1 MLEFDIRDPRS
12 IYTLVHIKRVDI
24 FGFKSFGFKTTS
36 VNFEPGLVSISGP
49 NGSGKSNI
57 LDAIIFAMGE
67 NKARVMRQPNL
78 RSLIH
83 DIDGNRHGPKLT
95 RVRVQFDNSDRK
107 IPIDSDTVTI
117 TREMN
122 DKGESVYYINSKK
135 INRNRILDM
144 FEVANADLN
153 QLNTVQQGT
162 VTRISEMTNEEKR
175 KTIEDLVGL
184 SYFDEKK
191 TESLKQLTEADQR
204 LEVAMAKMG
213 EVKKQ
218 IDELEIERNL
228 KLRHELIGRE
238 LDRFRAIDAAGKLR
252 KIKTEKTLKEE
263 KYNNDLSETEGL
275 EKSRSKLRD
284 EISKIDAE
292 KSAFSTK
299 LDAFSQ
305 TKSGIDSE
313 LSIEQEKFN
322 NADGQIKTSEKRLTL
337 IENRLPDITNELEK
351 MSKNQGSVDLELE
364 EVERSIQEINDEKNV
379 IDKKIESNDS
389 KIKSVLDRQ
398 SELAGKKNVID
409 KKIQDLK
416 DELNDAVLAK
426 SQSESQQ
433 KNIQTKIDDNIRKQ
447 KVIDNELTN
456 LKQSSGKLSK
466 ITSNKHS
473 TSREIELKISKLS
486 EQRVKIE
493 GDIAE
498 FELILDE
505 SSKAAN
511 HYNEKI
517 KLVKDVMHEDYT
529 ISQLKDHAKKLGIVG
544 FVYEV
549 LSWNKQYERAIL
561 AACSDWI
568 KAAIVPDF
576 ETLVSLAQVVRN
588 KKLPK
593 LKIIPLNAIPELQM
607 KMPKKSGLLG
617 ILSDNVKC
625 DREYLPI
632 ARFLFGNIIL
642 AQTGKVA
649 HELSKAGYK
658 SVSINGEFFESKTN
672 AVVIDINSKISKLAK
687 IISQSSTV
695 EGLLQAITL
704 LRNHIQKK
712 KSYLKK
718 IEQKQRILMKQLQ
731 VSETELENVS
741 NSNSTLQSQIDS
753 RTNMSGKRSQR
764 ISELRVQYE
773 RFSPKII
780 QISSSIESLKQRIRL
795 VRENYSDIEQT
806 SIASELSFLNKKKS
820 SLNSEKTKIQ
830 NKLSEAE
837 ATIFVVVDSKKRR
850 KNTLLLEQTSFFS
863 EKNELETAITKFQME
878 KDTSQKKLI
887 KLREKEQELIST
899 SGTSVSQLSEFDGQL
914 NERNEKER
922 KITNN
927 VNKFAIEL
935 GGLKRD
941 LAEIKK
947 DESSLKKILNAFG
960 FDESIETFDVEP
972 SIEILEKEQ
981 NSLATSLNTN
991 APQRYVEISTG
1002 YHSMSS
1008 RKNELEAERNAVVSF
1023 IESIDKDK
1031 RQTFL
1036 DAFDTVDKEIREI
1049 FTKMNGGNAWLELEN
1064 EDDIFSSG
1072 ISYFIQFQNKPKR
1085 ESTSISGGEKTLA
1098 AVVFVLALQRLRPS
1112 PFYLFDEIDAH
1123 LDAPNAQSLAK
1134 IVEER
1139 SKGSQFIMVSLKDS
1153 VVEKA
1158 KLIYGVYPKN
1168 GVSHVVT
1175 YKDKRLPA
1183 IST

>member
-1 MLEFDIRDPRS
+1 M
-12 IYTLVHIKRVDI
+12 VHIKKVDI
-24 FGFKSFGFKTTS
+24 FGFKSFGFKNTS

-67 NKARVMRQPNL
+67 NKARVMRAPNL
-78 RSLIH
+78 RKLIH

-107 IPIDSDTVTI
+107 IPVDSDMVTV

-122 DKGESVYYINSKK
+122 DKGESDYHLDSKK
-135 INRNRILDM
+135 INRNRLLDM
-144 FEVANADLN
+144 FEMANADLN
-153 QLNTVQQGT
+153 ALNAVQQGT

-175 KTIEDLVGL
+175 KTIEDLIGL

-191 TESLKQLTEADQR
+191 GESVKQLTEADQR

-228 KLRHELIGRE
+228 KLRHEFIGRE

-252 KIKTEKTLKEE
+252 QIKSEKTVKEE
-263 KYNNDLSETEGL
+263 KYNNDSSETERL
-275 EKSRSKLRD
+275 EKLRTTLRN
-284 EISKIDAE
+284 EISKIDTE
-292 KSAFSTK
+292 KSAFAAK
-299 LDAFSQ
+299 VDAFNQ
-305 TKSGIDSE
+305 AKSGIDQG
-313 LSIEQEKFN
+313 LSTEQEKFN
-322 NADGQIKTSEKRLTL
+322 NAESQIKTSQKRLIL
-337 IENRLPDITNELEK
+337 IEKRLPDITNELEK
-351 MSKNQGSVDLELE
+351 ISQNQGTVDSELE
-364 EVERSIQEINDEKNV
+364 EVKRSIQKIEGEKNAK
-379 IDKKIESNDS
+379 DKKIESNDS
-389 KIKSVLDRQ
+389 KIKSVLDYQ

-409 KKIQDLK
+409 KKIQVLQ
-416 DELNDAVLAK
+416 DELHNAVIAK
-426 SQSESQQ
+426 SQTISQQ
-433 KNIQTKIDDNIRKQ
+433 KNIQIKIDNNISKLES
-447 KVIDNELTN
+447 INNELIN
-456 LKQSSGKLSK
+456 LKQSSDKLSK
-466 ITSNKHS
+466 VTSNKHS
-473 TSREIELKISKLS
+473 SSREIELKIAKLS
-486 EQRVKIE
+486 EQREKIE
-493 GDIAE
+493 TDIVE
-498 FELILDE
+498 LELILDK

-511 HYNEKI
+511 RYNEKI

-576 ETLVSLAQVVRN
+576 ETLVSLAQVART
-588 KKLPK
+588 KRLPK
-593 LKIIPLNAIPELQM
+593 IKIIPLNAIPKFQM
-607 KMPKKSGLLG
+607 KTPKTPGLLG
-617 ILSDNVKC
+617 ILSDHVKC
-625 DREYLPI
+625 DKEYLPI

-642 AQTGKVA
+642 AQTGKDA

-658 SVSINGEFFESKTN
+658 AVSIDGEFFESKTN
-672 AVVIDINSKISKLAK
+672 AITIDINSKISKLTK

-695 EGLLQAITL
+695 EGLLQTITL

-712 KSYLKK
+712 KSNLKK
-718 IEQKQRILMKQLQ
+718 IEQKQRYLMKQLQ
-731 VSETELENVS
+731 VSETEVGNVS
-741 NSNSTLQSQIDS
+741 NSNSTLQSQIGSGD
-753 RTNMSGKRSQR
+753 NMSDKLSKR
-764 ISELRVQYE
+764 ISELRVQEE

-795 VRENYSDIEQT
+795 VRENYSDTEQT
-806 SIASELSFLNKKKS
+806 SVASELSLLNKKKS
-820 SLNSEKTKIQ
+820 SLNYERSQILKE
-830 NKLSEAE
+830 LSETKAS
-837 ATIFVVVDSKKRR
+837 ISVVEDRRRLRKKA
-850 KNTLLLEQTSFFS
+850 LLDEQTSIIGEKTELESNITEYQAEKDVS
-863 EKNELETAITKFQME
+863 EKNLIEL
-878 KDTSQKKLI
+878 
-887 KLREKEQELIST
+887 RGKEQELIST
-899 SGTSVSQLSEFDGQL
+899 SGTSVSQLAGFDEQL
-914 NERNEKER
+914 EERRKKEK
-922 KITNN
+922 KITDDVNN
-927 VNKFAIEL
+927 LTIGL

-941 LAEIKK
+941 LTEIKNK
-947 DESSLKKILNAFG
+947 ESSLVKILNAFG
-960 FDESIETFDVEP
+960 FDESIETFDVGP
-972 SIEILEKEQ
+972 SVEILEKEES
-981 NSLATSLNTN
+981 SLAALLNTI

-1002 YHSMSS
+1002 YRSMSS
-1008 RKNELEAERNAVVSF
+1008 RKNELEAERNSIWSF
-1023 IESIDKDK
+1023 IEEIEKDK

-1036 DAFDTVDKEIREI
+1036 DAFDIVDKEIREI

-1064 EDDIFSSG
+1064 EDDIFNAG
-1072 ISYFIQFQNKPKR
+1072 VSYFIQFQNKPKR

-1098 AVVFVLALQRLRPS
+1098 AVVFVLALQRLKPS

-1123 LDAPNAQSLAK
+1123 LDAPNAESLAK

>member
-1 MLEFDIRDPRS
+1 MV
-12 IYTLVHIKRVDI
+12 YIKRVDI
-24 FGFKSFGFKTTS
+24 FGFKSFGFKNTS

-67 NKARVMRQPNL
+67 NKARVMRGPNL
-78 RSLIH
+78 RALIH
-83 DIDGNRHGPKLT
+83 DIDKNRHGPKLT

-107 IPIDSDTVTI
+107 IPVDSDIVTI
-117 TREMN
+117 TREMS
-122 DKGESVYYINSKK
+122 DKGESTYYIDSKK
-135 INRNRILDM
+135 INRNQILNM
-144 FEVANADLN
+144 LEVANANLTPLN
-153 QLNTVQQGT
+153 AVQQGT

-204 LEVAMAKMG
+204 LEIAMAKMG

-228 KLRHELIGRE
+228 KLRHEFIGRE
-238 LDRFRAIDAAGKLR
+238 LDRFRAMDAAGKLR
-252 KIKTEKTLKEE
+252 KIKSEKTLKEE
-263 KYNNDLSETEGL
+263 KYNDDLSETERLG
-275 EKSRSKLRD
+275 KSQSTLRD
-284 EISKIDAE
+284 EISKITAE
-292 KSAFSTK
+292 KSDFSAK
-299 LDAFSQ
+299 LDAYSQ
-305 TKSGIDSE
+305 AKSGIDSE
-313 LSIEQEKFN
+313 LSIEQGKFN
-322 NADGQIKTSEKRLTL
+322 NADGQIKTSQKRLTL
-337 IENRLPDITNELEK
+337 IEKRLPDITIELEN
-351 MSKNQGSVDLELE
+351 MSKNQGTVDLELE
-364 EVERSIQEINDEKNV
+364 EVKRSIQEINDEKNI
-379 IDKKIESNDS
+379 IDKKIESSDS

-398 SELAGKKNVID
+398 SELAGKKNVTD
-409 KKIQDLK
+409 KKIQVLR
-416 DELNDAVLAK
+416 DELNDAILTK
-426 SQSESQQ
+426 SQSISQQ
-433 KNIQTKIDDNIRKQ
+433 KNIQSTIDNNIRRK

-456 LKQSSGKLSK
+456 LKQFSGKLSK
-466 ITSNKHS
+466 VTSNKHS
-473 TSREIELKISKLS
+473 SSRDIELKISKLS
-486 EQRVKIE
+486 EQREKIE
-493 GDIAE
+493 SDIVE
-498 FELILDE
+498 LDLILDK
-505 SSKAAN
+505 SSNAAN
-511 HYNEKI
+511 RYNEKI

-529 ISQLKDHAKKLGIVG
+529 ISQLKDHTKKLGIVG

-561 AACSDWI
+561 AACSDWF
-568 KAAIVPDF
+568 KAVIVPDF
-576 ETLVSLAQVVRN
+576 ETLVSLAQVARN
-588 KKLPK
+588 KNLPK
-593 LKIIPLNAIPELQM
+593 IKIIPLNAIPKFQM
-607 KMPKKSGLLG
+607 KTPKTHGLLG
-617 ILSDNVKC
+617 ILSDYVKC

-642 AQTGKVA
+642 AQTGKDA

-658 SVSINGEFFESKTN
+658 AVSINGEFFESKAN
-672 AVVIDINSKISKLAK
+672 AVTIDINSKISKLTK
-687 IISQSSTV
+687 IITQSSTV
-695 EGLLQAITL
+695 EGLLQTITL
-704 LRNHIQKK
+704 LDNHIHNK
-712 KSYLKK
+712 KSNLKK
-718 IEQKQRILMKQLQ
+718 IEQKQRYLMKQFQL
-731 VSETELENVS
+731 SETELGNVS
-741 NSNSTLQSQIDS
+741 NSNSTLKSQIDS
-753 RTNMSGKRSQR
+753 TTNMSDKLSQR
-764 ISELRVQYE
+764 ISEQRVQDE

-780 QISSSIESLKQRIRL
+780 QILSSVESLKQRIRL

-806 SIASELSFLNKKKS
+806 SIANEISFLNTKKS
-820 SLNSEKTKIQ
+820 SLNSEKTRIQ

-837 ATIFVVVDSKKRR
+837 ATISVVVDSKKRR
-850 KNTLLLEQTSFFS
+850 KSTLLQEQTSIAG
-863 EKNELETAITKFQME
+863 EKNELKTTITKFQTE
-878 KDTSQKKLI
+878 KDASQKKLI

-899 SGTSVSQLSEFDGQL
+899 SGTSVSQLSKFDAQL

-922 KITNN
+922 KITND
-927 VNKFAIEL
+927 VNKLAIEL

-941 LAEIKK
+941 LAEIKNNV
-947 DESSLKKILNAFG
+947 SSLKKILNAFG

-972 SIEILEKEQ
+972 SIEMLEKEQ

-991 APQRYVEISTG
+991 APQKYVEISTG
-1002 YHSMSS
+1002 YRSMSS
-1008 RKNELEAERNAVVSF
+1008 RKNELEGERNAVVSF
-1023 IESIDKDK
+1023 IEGIEKDK

-1036 DAFDTVDKEIREI
+1036 DAFDVVDKEVREL

-1175 YKDKRLPA
+1175 YKDKRLSA
-1183 IST
+1183 MAT